1 MADPRFFSVVA
12 PIPLASLASEAAA
25 EIVGGDGAQTFE
37 DVAALAAA
45 GPAHVSF
52 LDNTKY
58 VDQFLASKAG
68 ACLVRPEMVGRQP
81 EGMALLV
88 TPEPYLGYAK
98 VARLFYPAEQ
108 KPAGVFESAYVAPSA
123 RLGAGVSI
131 APGAI
136 VGERAEIGD
145 NVTVGANT
153 VIGNGCVIG
162 ADSAID
168 ANVTL
173 SHCLIGARVVIYA
186 GVRIGQDGFGFAR
199 SPQGAVKVPQLGR
212 VVIEDDV
219 EIGANTTIDRGAGPD
234 TFIGA
239 GTKIDNLVQIGHNV
253 RIGRHCIIVA
263 QAGVSGST
271 EIGNGVVIGGQ
282 TGFAGHLQVGDGAQV
297 AAKSGVFRDVS
308 AGDKIGG
315 YPAKA
320 FRQWFKEQAYL
331 ERLTRKGK

>member
-12 PIPLASLASEAAA
+12 PIPLASLASVAAA

-37 DVAALAAA
+37 DVAALAVA
-45 GPAHVSF
+45 GPSHVSF

-68 ACLVRPEMVGRQP
+68 VCLVRPEMVGRQP
-81 EGMALLV
+81 AGMALLV
-88 TPEPYLGYAK
+88 TSEPYLGYAR
-98 VARLFYPAEQ
+98 VARMFYPAEQ
-108 KPAGVFESAYVAPSA
+108 KPAGISDSAHVAPSA
-123 RLGAGVSI
+123 QLGAGVTI

-136 VGERAEIGD
+136 IGENVELGD

-199 SPQGAVKVPQLGR
+199 SPKGAVKVPQLGR

-253 RIGRHCIIVA
+253 RIGRHCVVVA
-263 QAGVSGST
+263 QVGISGST
-271 EIGNGVVIGGQ
+271 EIGNGVAIGGQ
-282 TGFAGHLQVGDGAQV
+282 AGFAGHLQVGDGAEV
-297 AAKSGVFRDVS
+297 AAKSGVFRDVPP
-308 AGDKIGG
+308 GTRIGG
-315 YPAKA
+315 FPAKA
-320 FRQWFKEQAYL
+320 FRQWFKEQVCL
-331 ERLTRKGK
+331 ERLTKKGR

>member
-12 PIPLASLASEAAA
+12 PISLAHLASEAMA
-25 EIVGGDGAQTFE
+25 EIVGGDGAQTFA
-37 DVAALAAA
+37 DVAALAVA
-45 GPAHVSF
+45 GPTHISF

-58 VDQFLASKAG
+58 VDQFFASKAG
-68 ACLVRPEMVGRQP
+68 VCLVRPEMVGRQP
-81 EGMALLV
+81 KGMALLV
-88 TPEPYLGYAK
+88 TPEPYLGYAR

-108 KPAGVFESAYVAPSA
+108 KPDGISANAHVAQSA
-123 RLGAGVSI
+123 RLGMGVSI

-136 VGERAEIGD
+136 IGEHVEIGD

-162 ADSAID
+162 ADSTIG

-199 SPQGAVKVPQLGR
+199 SPKGAVKVPQLGR

-253 RIGRHCIIVA
+253 RIGRHCVVVA
-263 QAGVSGST
+263 QVGISGST
-271 EIGNGVVIGGQ
+271 EIGNGVAIGGQ
-282 TGFAGHLQVGDGAQV
+282 AGFAGHLQVGDGAEV
-297 AAKSGVFRDVS
+297 AAKSGVFRDVP
-308 AGDKIGG
+308 AGTRIGG
-315 YPAKA
+315 FPAKA
-320 FRQWFKEQAYL
+320 FRQWFKEQACL
-331 ERLTRKGK
+331 ERLTKKSR